1 MADQDFAIILESSS
15 GIPFYRQIIQQ
26 IEYAAVT
33 GALPPGERLP
43 TIRALAISLKVNPN
57 TIAKAYAE
65 LELRGVVKT
74 QVGCGTFVLPPH
86 AVSADRANGDALE
99 SGDHGGGTGFDAR
112 VERAVERFIGELASL
127 GIPAAKATEIVRPYT
142 EER

>member
-1 MADQDFAIILESSS
+1 MTEQGYVVQLETAS

-26 IEYAAVT
+26 IEWASASGT
-33 GALPPGERLP
+33 LKPGERLP
-43 TIRALAISLKVNPN
+43 TIRALAITLKINPN

-74 QVGCGTFVLPPH
+74 QVGCGTFVLDKN
-86 AVSADRANGDALE
+86 AAGETETAGEGADADKINTRSSQAA
-99 SGDHGGGTGFDAR
+99 
-112 VERAVERFIGELASL
+112 ERFIAELASL
-127 GIPAAKATEIVRPYT
+127 GIPPSKAADIIQSFL